1 MALKCLLVS
10 FLIKG
15 QSVSFVE
22 ADSLFKNKN
31 YELAATSYERIY
43 FFSNNNTDRIT
54 ALINRSTCFKNLN
67 KNHEAYNS
75 LVRILNYDVSDS
87 IKCYANYQ
95 LALNLFL
102 SNYYN
107 DAEKY
112 CAKNR
117 SIPVNSVDYK
127 HSVLLHGFVLNELK
141 LYDKAKLKFIEY
153 SEICNADSL
162 SRTQLKNLVL
172 SSYQNEKLP
181 KLKSLKKARRLS
193 KILPGAGL
201 FYAGKPGKA
210 LANIGFQLFAVGYTG
225 INIYFYNYVTS
236 ATAGLFL
243 IRSFYTGGVNQLN
256 DVIPEVNH
264 KRSKKFNNNFKT
276 AYFQLLKNENNH

>member
-1 MALKCLLVS
+1 MVLKCLLVS

-15 QSVSFVE
+15 QSVLFTE

-43 FFSNNNTDRIT
+43 FFSDNNTDRVN
-54 ALINRSTCFKNLN
+54 ALVNRASCFKKLN
-67 KNHEAYNS
+67 KNYEAYNS
-75 LVRILNYDVSDS
+75 LVRVLNYDINDS
-87 IKCYANYQ
+87 IKCYVNYQ
-95 LALNLFL
+95 LALNLYL
-102 SNYYN
+102 SNYFN
-107 DAEKY
+107 DAEKF

-117 SIPVNSVDYK
+117 SIPVNTSDYNQ
-127 HSVLLHGFVLNELK
+127 SILLHGFVLNELK
-141 LYDKAKLKFIEY
+141 QYDKAKLKFVEY
-153 SEICNADSL
+153 ASVCNVDSI
-162 SRTQLKNLVL
+162 SKQQLNNLVFKT
-172 SSYQNEKLP
+172 YQANNLP

-193 KILPGAGL
+193 KVLPGAGL

-256 DVIPEVNH
+256 DVIPEVNY
-264 KRSKKFNNNFKT
+264 KRSKKFNYTFKT
-276 AYFQLLKNENNH
+276 AYIQILKHESNH